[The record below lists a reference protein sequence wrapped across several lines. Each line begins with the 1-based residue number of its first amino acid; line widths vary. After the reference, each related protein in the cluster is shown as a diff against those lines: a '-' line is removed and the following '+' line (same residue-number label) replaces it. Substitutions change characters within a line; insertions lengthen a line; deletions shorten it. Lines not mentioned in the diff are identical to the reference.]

1 MKIMEIYAPVKSKAK
16 ESIMEE
22 ITPKSLKN
30 ELKIFEIIDNR
41 NFDCNYYTKCLNY
54 AAGMN
59 WKSFTCNGCKYWG
72 NLKTNKKELRKN
84 GKESLKHLLLLKHI
98 LSAT

>member
-1 MKIMEIYAPVKSKAK
+1 MEIYAPVKSKAK

-54 AAGMN
+54 AAG
-59 WKSFTCNGCKYWG
+59 
-72 NLKTNKKELRKN
+72 LKRHYR
-84 GKESLKHLLLLKHI
+84 GFVLLLVLHNDGFDWHQSTNFACKI
-98 LSAT
+98 IKIIKPVWPVIF